1 MTQKVFE
8 QLRNG
13 DMVVYKDGSDM
24 MEVMIYDFFGNGEI
38 VCFCD
43 DATIYPNTEFSI
55 SEWFLSRDRKVIN
68 E

>member
-13 DMVVYKDGSDM
+13 DMVVYKDGSDI
-24 MEVMIYDFFGNGEI
+24 MEVMMYDFYGDGEI

-43 DATIYPNTEFSI
+43 DVTIYPHTEFSI
-55 SEWFLSRDRKVIN
+55 SEWFLVLDGKVIN